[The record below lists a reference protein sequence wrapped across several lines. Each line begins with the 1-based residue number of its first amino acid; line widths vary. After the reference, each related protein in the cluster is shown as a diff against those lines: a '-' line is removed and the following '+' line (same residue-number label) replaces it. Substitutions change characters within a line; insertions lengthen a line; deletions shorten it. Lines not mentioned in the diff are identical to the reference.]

1 MMKKWILIMFVFLL
15 LSPGNVVAHTKIESS
30 NPENGATVTDE
41 LTEITLTFGTK
52 IEQGSRFELKGED
65 GVAINLQE
73 ISVEENTLLG
83 TLAEPLENGQY
94 QVNWNIIGADG
105 HIMDGEIAFTVA
117 REVTEEPSEE
127 SPTDEENQKDQVSTT
142 EENSD
147 VITEEGDSNAVED
160 NEGNEEDSPSYVIP
174 VIIVLILV
182 VLISSIVV
190 MYRRKK

>member
-105 HIMDGEIAFTVA
+105 HIMDGEFAFTVD
-117 REVTEEPSEE
+117 REVSEE
-127 SPTDEENQKDQVSTT
+127 SPADEENQDGQAS
-142 EENSD
+142 
-147 VITEEGDSNAVED
+147 ITEEDEVSITKED
-160 NEGNEEDSPSYVIP
+160 APKTSVDTEGVAEESPSYVIP
-174 VIIVLILV
+174 VIIGLIVIVLIA
-182 VLISSIVV
+182 IMIV
-190 MYRRKK
+190 MSKRKK